1 MNKKAVNIDA
11 VIMELMH
18 NGKYKDYT
26 VHSIGEGVEYFTI
39 YVEIDGIIYPI
50 HVTKID
56 TYTNTMLNIDRAI
69 NIIKSK
75 EPEMFLYLKQRIDK
89 LEQKLTEISL
99 QNNRDNVS
107 DIKMKVLKEVLNV
120 INDYNE

>member
-1 MNKKAVNIDA
+1 MNNKAVNIDA
-11 VIMELMH
+11 VIAELMH
-18 NGKYKDYT
+18 NKKYKDYK

-39 YVEIDGIIYPI
+39 HVEIDGIIYPI
-50 HVTKID
+50 HVTNLD

-89 LEQKLTEISL
+89 LEKKLNEEIKK
-99 QNNRDNVS
+99 DNIAE
-107 DIKMKVLKEVLNV
+107 IKLKLLEEVV
-120 INDYNE
+120 TTIKDYS